1 MIRKFLITNLLL
13 VSTNLVF
20 AGVEP
25 VLIRTLTEVT
35 GGGLSVSGST
45 VAVVTTFEKITFSIS
60 VSTTNGSQIIAST
73 GTITGCSINPPAFD
87 TTYDFEIVT
96 NDLDQFAIAGQGS
109 IYGKAGLS
117 FDRFILGEHIFK
129 IENASNAGVYK
140 VRCVIRR

>member
-1 MIRKFLITNLLL
+1 MIKRSLITSLLL
-13 VSTNLVF
+13 ISTNLVF

-25 VLIRTLTEVT
+25 VLIKTLTEVT

-60 VSTTNGSQIIAST
+60 VSTTTGEKTISST
-73 GTITGCSINPPAFD
+73 GTITGCSINPPVFNA
-87 TTYDFEIVT
+87 TYDFEIVT
-96 NDLDQFAIAGQGS
+96 NDSDQFAIAGQGS

-117 FDRFILGEHIFK
+117 FDRFMLGDHIFK
-129 IENASNAGVYK
+129 IENASNAGIYK